1 MNQTSCR
8 RLMEARAGIEP
19 ANKGFADLAP
29 APQRNDLASR
39 ARRMS
44 RLLSVEH
51 APSDVLLLRE
61 PQPIVAIL
69 EAVDVDTD
77 LEVV

>member
-1 MNQTSCR
+1 
-8 RLMEARAGIEP
+8 
-19 ANKGFADLAP
+19 
-29 APQRNDLASR
+29 
-39 ARRMS
+39 MS